1 MAASR
6 SVGMCRLA
14 RIFSLSRG
22 QVSRSQRSYHGAIS
36 QATGIPPFGQ
46 NDSISANH
54 QETSRHRRG
63 HLRIIRRYSSNT
75 AETESSSEP
84 ITGITENETE
94 NTEEEP
100 VKHNI
105 IQDSEVSS
113 GDFQEHEFQA
123 ETRMLLDIVAKSL
136 YSENEV
142 FIRELVSNASDALE
156 KLRYLQLTQDNLER
170 PGALEIHIAT
180 NQDKGTFAI
189 QDTGVGMNKE
199 EMVENLGTIA
209 RSGSK
214 AFLKELQEKGG
225 SSDGSIIGQFGVG
238 FYSAFMVG
246 DKVEVFSKSHQKD
259 AKAWYWCSDGSGKYE
274 MSEADGVMKG
284 TKIVIHLKKDCWK
297 FGMESDVKDILLKHS
312 NFVGVPI
319 FLNGTL
325 INTTQALWT
334 EEPRNITE
342 QNHTEFYQYLTK
354 NTYDTPRYTLH
365 FKADAPLNIRSL
377 FYVPNRPPAMWE
389 YSQQADSGVSLYSR
403 KILIQHKAEKI
414 LPKWLRFVVG
424 VVDSEDIPLNLS
436 RELLQDSALIRK
448 LRTVLT
454 TRLVKF
460 FTDQAKKDPAKYDE
474 FTNEYSLFLREGIVS
489 AQEQSEKEE
498 IARLLRYESSALPEG
513 QKTSLIEYGERMKGG
528 ERNIYY
534 ICAPSRELAEGS
546 PYFEAFRRKDREVI
560 FCYDDYDEITM
571 LQLREFDR
579 KLLRS
584 VESEMAG
591 DESSEETSQENVEG
605 SLTTVEVDSLVQFL
619 KGSLGAKVN
628 DVKVTQRLGQY
639 PAMITV
645 AEMGAARH
653 FLRTAMKNRT
663 EAEKMQ
669 LLQPTLELNGSHPI
683 IKKLFTLK
691 TSDPDLAKMLAEQ
704 IYDNGMIAAG
714 LVEDP
719 RPMLNRFYA
728 FMEKSLEKY

>member
-1 MAASR
+1 MATSR
-6 SVGMCRLA
+6 GVGMCRLA
-14 RIFSLSRG
+14 RVFSQSKSQTNRARAFRSFSSIPV
-22 QVSRSQRSYHGAIS
+22 VSSSVNQDHQRVHQRHCIS
-36 QATGIPPFGQ
+36 IP
-46 NDSISANH
+46 
-54 QETSRHRRG
+54 SRHIGRLQGGCVRF
-63 HLRIIRRYSSNT
+63 YSNPT
-75 AETESSSEP
+75 EAEPTSESEGKSEP
-84 ITGITENETE
+84 AEPTEPE
-94 NTEEEP
+94 
-100 VKHNI
+100 HNI
-105 IQDSEVSS
+105 IQDSEKSTGAS
-113 GDFQEHEFQA
+113 QQHDFQA
-123 ETRMLLDIVAKSL
+123 ETKMLLDIVAKSL

-170 PGALEIHIAT
+170 PGSLEIHIAT
-180 NQDKGTFAI
+180 DQEKGTFTI
-189 QDTGVGMNKE
+189 QDTGVGMTRE

-214 AFLKELQEKGG
+214 AFLKEIEEKGA

-246 DKVEVFSKSHQKD
+246 DKVEVYTCSHQPD
-259 AKAWYWCSDGSGKYE
+259 AQAWYWCSDGSGQYE
-274 MSEADGVMKG
+274 ISEAEGVQKG
-284 TKIVIHLKKDCWK
+284 TKIVIHLKKDCWR

-319 FLNGTL
+319 YLNGKQ
-325 INTTQALWT
+325 INTTQALWMQ
-334 EEPRNITE
+334 EPRQVTE
-342 QNHTEFYQYLTK
+342 QSHTEFYQYLTR

-377 FYVPNRPPAMWE
+377 FYVPSRPPAMWE

-403 KILIQHKAEKI
+403 KVLIQHKAEKI

-454 TRLVKF
+454 TRLVRF
-460 FTDQAKKDPAKYDE
+460 LTDQAKRDPAKYDQ
-474 FTNEYSLFLREGIVS
+474 FSTEYSLFLREGIVS
-489 AQEQSEKEE
+489 SQEQAEKEE
-498 IARLLRYESSALPEG
+498 IARLLRYESSALPAG
-513 QKTSLIEYGERMKGG
+513 QTTSLMEYGERMQAG

-546 PYFEAFRRKDREVI
+546 PYFEAFRQNDREVI
-560 FCYDDYDEITM
+560 FCYDDYDEITL

-591 DESSEETSQENVEG
+591 NQTSDPAESANVEG
-605 SLTTVEVDSLVQFL
+605 SLTVEEIDSLVNYL
-619 KGSLGAKVN
+619 KGALGVKVN
-628 DVKVTQRLGQY
+628 DVKVTQRLGKY

-653 FLRTAMKNRT
+653 FLRTAMKNRS
-663 EAEKMQ
+663 EEEKMQ

-683 IKKLFTLK
+683 VKKLYNLK

-719 RPMLNRFYA
+719 RPMLNRLHA